1 MARRPPRD
9 ESRDDVAFQALLSDV
24 TPLRPSNRIA
34 AERARPRPVPAQR
47 LRDERETLEE
57 SLSDW
62 TPWDAGYETGEELV
76 YARPGVPAHMLR
88 KLRRGHWAIQEVLDL
103 HGYTSPEARTAV
115 VEFLAHCKREQLR
128 CVRII
133 HGKGLRSPNR
143 EPVLKRK
150 LAGWLM
156 QRDDILAFCQA
167 RRAEGGGGAVVVL
180 LKA

>member
-9 ESRDDVAFQALLSDV
+9 QDRDDVAFQALLSDV
-24 TPLRPSNRIA
+24 TPLRPTNRVA
-34 AERARPRPVPAQR
+34 PSRPRRHPVPEQR
-47 LRDERETLEE
+47 LRDERATLEE

-76 YARPGVPAHMLR
+76 YARPGVPAHILR

-103 HGYTSPEARTAV
+103 HGYTSTEARTAV
-115 VEFLAHCKREQLR
+115 VEFLSHCKHEQLR

-156 QRDDILAFCQA
+156 QRDEILAFCQA

-180 LKA
+180 LKT